1 MPVKIARSA
10 PRPSFGLPELL
21 VAIHTSRQS
30 CSKAGKARIFA
41 LVWELSGESRIQTEF
56 FSALLGADSDG
67 LGGQPPEVAR
77 GPKAT
82 VSDKIVVG
90 SSKLGPRK
98 NDHGRSVMSRWK
110 ILSATTVLAAIV
122 VASTASPPVCARE
135 LQPLAAAT
143 PEQVGMSAERLGRIT
158 TMLKKEIADGKL
170 PGAVVMVA
178 RKGKIVYSDAIG
190 FQDRGANTPMTRD
203 SIFRIYSMTK
213 PLASVAA
220 MMLVEDGVIQL
231 TDPVSKFLPA
241 FKDMQVS
248 VATTG
253 ADGKAT
259 YTNVPA
265 AKPILVQDLLRHSAG
280 LAYAEITKNEP
291 VKAAYVGA
299 KFSQPGVHEYDS
311 RGMTPAE
318 QVERIAKAPLVH
330 QPGTTWEYSMAVD
343 ILGRGV
349 EAASSKRLGAF
360 LDERLFKPLKMV
372 DTSFWLPAS
381 KMSLL
386 AQPLPVDPASGQKTS
401 VLDVSAE
408 PMNDSG
414 GAGALSTATDYLR
427 FGQMLLN
434 GGELD
439 GVRVLS
445 RSTIKLM
452 TSDHLGT
459 RIAAPLQPGELLLGT
474 PGYTFG
480 LGFAVRQG
488 DGVAGVSGSAGEFM
502 WAGYAG
508 TYFWVDPREEIVG
521 VYMTQAPS
529 PIRAY
534 YRKMVKGLVYQALVD

>member
-1 MPVKIARSA
+1 MSRCRIHAA
-10 PRPSFGLPELL
+10 MAAL
-21 VAIHTSRQS
+21 VAV
-30 CSKAGKARIFA
+30 
-41 LVWELSGESRIQTEF
+41 LV
-56 FSALLGADSDG
+56 
-67 LGGQPPEVAR
+67 
-77 GPKAT
+77 
-82 VSDKIVVG
+82 
-90 SSKLGPRK
+90 
-98 NDHGRSVMSRWK
+98 
-110 ILSATTVLAAIV
+110 ATTT
-122 VASTASPPVCARE
+122 SQPVHARD
-135 LQPLAAAT
+135 LQPFATST

-158 TMLKKEIADGKL
+158 TMLKKEIAEGKL
-170 PGAVVMVA
+170 PGVVVMVA
-178 RKGKIVYSDAIG
+178 RKGKIIYSDAIG
-190 FQDRGANTPMTRD
+190 FQDKGANAPMQLD
-203 SIFRIYSMTK
+203 AIFRIYSMTK

-220 MMLVEDGVIQL
+220 MTLVEDGVIQL
-231 TDPVSKFLPA
+231 TDPISKFLPA

-248 VATTG
+248 VATPG

-265 AKPILVQDLLRHSAG
+265 ARPIIVQDLLRHSAG

-291 VKAAYVGA
+291 VKAAYVEA
-299 KFSQPGVHEYDS
+299 KFSQPGIHEYDS

-318 QVERIAKAPLVH
+318 QVERIAKAPLIH

-343 ILGRGV
+343 ILGRVV
-349 EAASSKRLGAF
+349 EAASGKRLSVV

-372 DTSFWLPAS
+372 DSGFWLPAA
-381 KMSLL
+381 KMSRL
-386 AQPLPVDPASGQKTS
+386 AQPMAVDPASGQKIS

-414 GAGALSTATDYLR
+414 GAGALSTASDYLR
-427 FGQMLLN
+427 FAQMLLN

-439 GVRVLS
+439 GMRVVS

-459 RIAAPLQPGELLLGT
+459 RIAAPFQPGELLLGT

-488 DGVAGVSGSAGEFM
+488 DGVAGVAGSAGEFM

-508 TYFWVDPREEIVG
+508 TYFWVDPKEEIVA

-534 YRKMVKGLVYQALVD
+534 YRKMFKSLVYQSLVD

>member
-1 MPVKIARSA
+1 
-10 PRPSFGLPELL
+10 
-21 VAIHTSRQS
+21 
-30 CSKAGKARIFA
+30 
-41 LVWELSGESRIQTEF
+41 
-56 FSALLGADSDG
+56 
-67 LGGQPPEVAR
+67 
-77 GPKAT
+77 
-82 VSDKIVVG
+82 
-90 SSKLGPRK
+90 
-98 NDHGRSVMSRWK
+98 MSRWK
-110 ILSATTVLAAIV
+110 TPVATTALAAIV
-122 VASTASPPVCARE
+122 IATTASPPACARE
-135 LQPLAAAT
+135 LQPFATAA
-143 PEQVGMSAERLGRIT
+143 PEQVGMSSERLGRIT

-190 FQDRGANTPMTRD
+190 SQDKDPNTPMKLD

-231 TDPVSKFLPA
+231 TDPISKFRPA

-248 VATTG
+248 VPTTG
-253 ADGKAT
+253 ADGKT
-259 YTNVPA
+259 IYTNVPA
-265 AKPILVQDLLRHSAG
+265 AKPIIVQDLLRHSAG
-280 LAYAEITKNEP
+280 LAYAELTKNEP
-291 VKAAYVGA
+291 VKAAYVEA

-318 QVERIAKAPLVH
+318 QVERIAKAPLVQ
-330 QPGTTWEYSMAVD
+330 QPGTVWEYSMAVD
-343 ILGRGV
+343 ILGRVV
-349 EAASSKRLGAF
+349 EAASGKRLGAF
-360 LDERLFKPLKMV
+360 LDERLFQPLKMV
-372 DTSFWLPAS
+372 DSSFWLPAS
-381 KMSLL
+381 KTPRL
-386 AQPLPVDPASGQKTS
+386 AQPLPVDPTSGQKIS
-401 VLDVSAE
+401 VLDVSSE
-408 PMNDSG
+408 PLNDSG

-439 GVRVLS
+439 GARVMS
-445 RSTIKLM
+445 RPTIKLM

-488 DGVAGVSGSAGEFM
+488 DGVAGVPGSAGEFM
-502 WAGYAG
+502 WAGYGG
-508 TYFWVDPREEIVG
+508 TYFWVDPKEEIVG

-534 YRKMVKGLVYQALVD
+534 YRRMFKSLVYQALVD